1 MFSHKKSEHIAN
13 LFVKEECRNK
23 PHLLLSRR
31 KIPCVYIFCSI
42 PQWKIS
48 CLEKNEWHAR
58 QPLTFLGIT
67 FAVLHRTKTTFEM
80 HVAYLILI
88 LIEIVPTLNVAFVS
102 WKKERLLDTS
112 WQTYFRK
119 KAFTMWVNKKGQ
131 RIEGQIKK
139 IRWTFSWPYLDVEGK
154 KVAIGKFSYMKQIT
168 FWYQNFELPDHPIL
182 TKTSIEWGTKRLH
195 FQTWD

>member
-31 KIPCVYIFCSI
+31 KFPCVYIFCSI

-67 FAVLHRTKTTFEM
+67 FAVLYWAKSF
-80 HVAYLILI
+80 
-88 LIEIVPTLNVAFVS
+88 TL
-102 WKKERLLDTS
+102 RLLLKCMWPKSKPTFYLKLCPHWIDKKSMNPLLCFFKRKKAS
-112 WQTYFRK
+112 WQAYFSK
-119 KAFTMWVNKKGQ
+119 KAFTMWVNKKGY
-131 RIEGQIKK
+131 RIEGQVKK
-139 IRWTFSWPYLDVEGK
+139 YVKHFRD
-154 KVAIGKFSYMKQIT
+154 
-168 FWYQNFELPDHPIL
+168 PI
-182 TKTSIEWGTKRLH
+182 
-195 FQTWD
+195 